1 MQPGPRRRKRQP
13 ERSILTPGRSSS
25 ARELGSSL
33 AVRLAFAVVVF
44 GVAVGASG
52 CATVRPEERAI
63 LADPKMRF
71 LGDPRSAAQLEHAV
85 ENREGSFGGGTVEG
99 GGCGCN

>member
-1 MQPGPRRRKRQP
+1 M
-13 ERSILTPGRSSS
+13 

-33 AVRLAFAVVVF
+33 RARLALAAVAL
-44 GVAVGASG
+44 GVAVAASG

>member
-1 MQPGPRRRKRQP
+1 MQLGRRRKRQP
-13 ERSILTPGRSSS
+13 ERSILAAG
-25 ARELGSSL
+25 RELGSPL
-33 AVRLAFAVVVF
+33 GVRLAFAAVIVGVVI
-44 GVAVGASG
+44 GASG